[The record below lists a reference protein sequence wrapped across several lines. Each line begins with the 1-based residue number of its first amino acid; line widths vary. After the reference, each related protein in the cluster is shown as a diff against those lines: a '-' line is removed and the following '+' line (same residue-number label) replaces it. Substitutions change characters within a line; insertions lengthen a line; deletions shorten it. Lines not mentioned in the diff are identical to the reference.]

1 MLFLK
6 LLKYFFKVKM
16 CFFNLL
22 NLDYLFPKQN
32 AFSKLN
38 SSMRASPVTLVALP
52 SEFPVACIRFQT
64 TRLGPEI

>member
-22 NLDYLFPKQN
+22 NLDYLFPKQTT
-32 AFSKLN
+32 FSKLN
-38 SSMRASPVTLVALP
+38 SRMRASPVALP

-64 TRLGPEI
+64 TRLGSEI